1 MKRKMTEEELSTLM
15 IDKITV
21 ITTDKK
27 GKETIWRTTSDVDHS
42 YLCDG
47 WDIENF
53 EEEQANGEVH
63 KKARMYEKRY
73 IKWRKGR

>member
-1 MKRKMTEEELSTLM
+1 MTEEELSTLM
-15 IDKITV
+15 VYKVTV

-27 GKETIWRTTSDVDHS
+27 GKETTWRTTPDVDHS
-42 YLCDG
+42 YLCHG

>member
-1 MKRKMTEEELSTLM
+1 MVKRKMTEEELSTLM
-15 IDKITV
+15 IYKVTV

-42 YLCDG
+42 YLNDG

-53 EEEQANGEVH
+53 EED
-63 KKARMYEKRY
+63 
-73 IKWRKGR
+73 I

>member
-1 MKRKMTEEELSTLM
+1 MVIVLQTRDCLVYRWLYCGSYINMKRKMTEEELSTLM
-15 IDKITV
+15 IYKITV

-42 YLCDG
+42 YLNDG

-53 EEEQANGEVH
+53 EED
-63 KKARMYEKRY
+63 K
-73 IKWRKGR
+73 

>member
-1 MKRKMTEEELSTLM
+1 MKRKMTKEELSTLM

-21 ITTDKK
+21 ITTDEK

-42 YLCDG
+42 YLNDG

-53 EEEQANGEVH
+53 EED
-63 KKARMYEKRY
+63 
-73 IKWRKGR
+73 I

>member
-1 MKRKMTEEELSTLM
+1 MKRKMTEEELSTILV
-15 IDKITV
+15 DKLTF

-42 YLCDG
+42 YLNDC

-53 EEEQANGEVH
+53 EED
-63 KKARMYEKRY
+63 
-73 IKWRKGR
+73 I

>member
-1 MKRKMTEEELSTLM
+1 MKRKKTKEELSTLM

-53 EEEQANGEVH
+53 EED
-63 KKARMYEKRY
+63 
-73 IKWRKGR
+73 I

>member
-1 MKRKMTEEELSTLM
+1 MKRKMTEEELSNL
-15 IDKITV
+15 IVDKLTF

-42 YLCDG
+42 YLNDG

-73 IKWRKGR
+73 IKDNK